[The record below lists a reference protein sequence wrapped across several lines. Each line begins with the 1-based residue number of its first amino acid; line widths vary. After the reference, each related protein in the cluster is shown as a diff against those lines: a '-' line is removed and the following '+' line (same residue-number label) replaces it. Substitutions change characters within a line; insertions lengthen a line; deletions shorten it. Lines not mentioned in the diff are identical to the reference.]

1 MIFSNLGTI
10 TSFGDSIYAAKINI
24 EKGKRDQSNLL
35 ENVIQFNNNFKSK
48 IIEQKNKKLNTF
60 DNVNALYEG
69 WELTLNTFQ

>member
-1 MIFSNLGTI
+1 MIFSNLETI

-69 WELTLNTFQ
+69 